1 MRLKQVPHGCL
12 LMALLSAVAAP
23 VAAQGPPPGVEVI
36 VDLPVPGASP
46 VRLQTMSS
54 TGRFVAWVPWT
65 SPTLV
70 IRDRQAATTTEFA
83 LTTVAPGAV
92 ANYFSSLDAISDDG
106 RYVVATVY
114 YSGTYGTHATTVRF
128 DTTTTMSVVLRKNS
142 TDGSLGP
149 WDPMALTPMGVSR
162 DGRTL
167 AWFTGGSLGDVVT
180 PAAPARVVLWRDG
193 NGEAVQ
199 IGTTCVFRGP
209 YGMTLP
215 CVPGPAVSGDGASV
229 FYAAGDTTAEA
240 IAAYAVATGAKTYY
254 PQVRPLAWHADPLL
268 EATGEGDYVLTQV
281 GHATDMSVALLHRPG
296 GKVDT
301 MPEHPGLRAL
311 ALSDNGERI
320 LMRGNQYLDRRSGIV
335 TTLPA
340 TENLAMSADGRYVL
354 AYAASDSSG
363 PDLRLIDLDADNDG
377 MLDGWETY
385 FGLDPTNPADAALDA
400 DGDGV
405 SNLDEFLGRS
415 HPSAPAAHT
424 RLFAEGASGTF
435 FDTIVSLFNPGTA
448 PIDVVTRWV
457 GATGGTPASRAVRL
471 DPKGRIDLASCCI
484 GTLDATEFGVIVE
497 STGPVVADRRMLWDR
512 VTGYGSHASTGSP
525 AASNTWYFAE
535 GATISGIQT
544 FILLQNPGPVLGS
557 VTLNFLLSDGTQEA
571 RPVSVPARSRRT
583 VWVNQEGGRLASAEF
598 ATVVVSSVPIVVER
612 AVYRNAGG
620 QTFSA
625 GTDAIGAT
633 DLADRWFFAEG
644 TTKGDFDTFILV
656 ANPADTAVDVTATF
670 AGAGSDGTPVDE
682 TRTYTMAPMSR
693 LTIWADALTSQLASA
708 DFTTTITATAP
719 VVAERAMWWKAGRS
733 EWTEGHVEFG
743 ATETGLRFAIADAAT
758 IPATVTDT
766 FVLIGSPDGTPAS
779 IRLTAY
785 PSSGTPQVAEFTTE
799 GARTTVWMRQ
809 SFRSL
814 VGPYAIDIESRPI
827 GAAPATPIVVEK
839 AIYRRNLE
847 SGAAAKATL
856 LPVVP

>member
-1 MRLKQVPHGCL
+1 
-12 LMALLSAVAAP
+12 MALLSAVAAP
-23 VAAQGPPPGVEVI
+23 VAAQSLPPGVEAVAER
-36 VDLPVPGASP
+36 VYTA
-46 VRLQTMSS
+46 TMSS
-54 TGRFVAWVPWT
+54 NARFVAWT
-65 SPTLV
+65 RDSDLATLV
-70 IRDRQAATTTEFA
+70 VRDRQVATTSEIA
-83 LTTVAPGAV
+83 LSTLAPGAHV
-92 ANYFSSLDAISDDG
+92 RSITAIHAISDDG
-106 RYVVATVY
+106 RYVVATGY
-114 YSGTYGTHATTVRF
+114 YSGTYLSEDITVRF
-128 DTTTTMSVVLRKNS
+128 DRSTATSVVLRQS
-142 TDGSLGP
+142 GRIGWGDRMEGTRFG
-149 WDPMALTPMGVSR
+149 MSR
-162 DGRTL
+162 DGRTV
-167 AWFTGGSLGDVVT
+167 AWLSGPWT
-180 PAAPARVVLWRDG
+180 PDTPPDAPVRVMLWRDG
-193 NGEAVQ
+193 QGDPIE
-199 IGTTCVFRGP
+199 IGTTCVRPSGA
-209 YGMTLP
+209 YGAMWP
-215 CVPGPAVSGDGASV
+215 CVPGPVVSGDGAFV

-240 IAAYAVATGAKTYY
+240 IAAYAVATGEKTYY
-254 PQVRPLAWHADPLL
+254 PQVKPSAWNTSYVLA
-268 EATGEGDYVLTQV
+268 ATGPGDYVLTHV
-281 GHATDMSVALLHRPG
+281 GDPPDVTVALLHRAS

-301 MPEHPGLRAL
+301 MPEQPNLRAIG
-311 ALSDNGERI
+311 LSDDGERI
-320 LMRGNQYLDRRSGIV
+320 LMLGNEYFDRRSGIV

-340 TENLAMSADGRYVL
+340 TDNIAISADGRHVL
-354 AYAASDSSG
+354 ALHARPNYEG
-363 PDLRLIDLDADNDG
+363 HDLRLIDLDADNDG
-377 MLDGWETY
+377 ILDGWETY
-385 FGLDPTNPADAALDA
+385 FGLDPTNPADATLDA

-839 AIYRRNLE
+839 AIYRHNLE